1 MCTSAQLLI
10 HLHIQQV
17 CTEHLLLLFD
27 SFATPWTIACQTCL
41 SMEFPRHLLSYSS
54 RVALCWHFR
63 LTLFQDES
71 PLCSQTALSQ
81 AGGHCRICVGGDRP
95 RWQWTVNS
103 DIFNMDT
110 QFRAGFPGGSVR
122 KESACNARQGL
133 GRSPGE
139 GNGNLL
145 QHSCLKNPMDR
156 RAWWAP
162 VQGVANV
169 RHN

>member
-1 MCTSAQLLI
+1 MIL
-10 HLHIQQV
+10 
-17 CTEHLLLLFD
+17 
-27 SFATPWTIACQTCL
+27 WTVACQTCL

-133 GRSPGE
+133 GRKWQLTPAFLLEESHGQKSLVGPSPG
-139 GNGNLL
+139 GCKRQTQL
-145 QHSCLKNPMDR
+145 SD
-156 RAWWAP
+156 
-162 VQGVANV
+162 
-169 RHN
+169 